1 MEKSGMVERN
11 GIKDRKKGISLKYS
25 RSGPH
30 TLLRCRIGV
39 CKALFL
45 WQVHWGHGDLSCEAG
60 WSHYWAI
67 IVQKSVLQ
75 EHSISHGKILH
86 GCSLVDWINLTCQ
99 FLQLGSLPVTG
110 LWLQIE
116 PALSG
121 IKQRK
126 FCTDAS
132 ELKKSSFLPQQTNL
146 AQEAVLKGKASLWL
160 VVMPFVLQC
169 TIPPCRS
176 KFCWLLR
183 RLSALQRRYKKFSK
197 TSTGEWSDNA

>member
-1 MEKSGMVERN
+1 MVERSGKGRKGERSESNVGGTNSGLMRWKKRVKRAMEKSGMVERN

-110 LWLQIE
+110 L
-116 PALSG
+116 
-121 IKQRK
+121 
-126 FCTDAS
+126 
-132 ELKKSSFLPQQTNL
+132 
-146 AQEAVLKGKASLWL
+146 
-160 VVMPFVLQC
+160 
-169 TIPPCRS
+169 
-176 KFCWLLR
+176 
-183 RLSALQRRYKKFSK
+183 
-197 TSTGEWSDNA
+197 